1 VPTQRPDSTQASR
14 RGLARGARLALVV
27 LLALQVA
34 GCASLR
40 AEPTRAQGERCERM
54 ARGNPPSFRD
64 AVQRN
69 ADAVVRVVSLRAARD
84 DEPERESAFLPL
96 ADTGRAP
103 STAGAQERSA
113 ASGFIIT
120 GDGQLLTS
128 AHAIRGASGTWV
140 LLHDGTQLRARV
152 VGIDAGL
159 DVALLKVDA
168 PARLPVIE
176 PAPAELVPGD
186 WVIAIGSPFG
196 FEQSVTAGVVS
207 ANPREM
213 VGDDSLPLLQTDA
226 ALNPGSSG
234 GPLLNACG
242 QVVAMSSMIFSAAGI
257 YMGVSF
263 AVPIQPV
270 MRAVA
275 LLRAGSPRTT
285 IGVRTQNI
293 SPALARAFRL
303 PVASGALVVAI
314 EETSPAEGA
323 GLRPGDVLLTIGGR
337 TVRTSEDL
345 QAAVKSLPAQVPASL
360 DVWRNGALLHAAVRP
375 ESEQPTASGQESRK
389 GVRPAT
395 ARLGLRLIAPGKGLP
410 PGACV
415 LAVTGQGLVAGV
427 SEGDCVVG
435 VNGDAVR
442 TPADFDQAVQ
452 RAAASQAGSV
462 ALLLMRD
469 GIPVYL
475 PVHLD
480 DD

>member
-1 VPTQRPDSTQASR
+1 MPTQRPDTTQASR
-14 RGLARGARLALVV
+14 WGARLSLAL

-34 GCASLR
+34 GCATSG
-40 AEPTRAQGERCERM
+40 AETARVQGARCERM
-54 ARGNPPSFRD
+54 ARGNPPSFRE
-64 AVQRN
+64 AVRRN
-69 ADAVVRVVSLRAARD
+69 SDAVVRVVAIRPARD
-84 DEPERESAFLPL
+84 DEPGRESGFVPL
-96 ADTGRAP
+96 ADTGPAP
-103 STAGAQERSA
+103 VAAGAQERSA

-120 GDGQLLTS
+120 GNGQLLTS
-128 AHAIRGASGTWV
+128 AHAVRGATDMWV
-140 LLHDGTQLRARV
+140 LLHDGSQLRARLL
-152 VGIDAGL
+152 GIDPAL

-168 PARLPVIE
+168 PTWLPVIE
-176 PAPAELVPGD
+176 PAASERVPGD

-207 ANPREM
+207 ASAREM
-213 VGDDSLPLLQTDA
+213 AGDDSLPLLQTDA

-234 GPLLNACG
+234 GPILNACG

-275 LLRAGSPRTT
+275 LLQAGSPRTT
-285 IGVRTQNI
+285 IGVRTQNL

-303 PVASGALVVAI
+303 PVARGALAVAV
-314 EETSPAEGA
+314 EDGSPGQGA
-323 GLRPGDVLLTIGGR
+323 GLRPGDVLLSIGGR

-345 QAAVKSLPAQVPASL
+345 QAAVKSLPARVPVSMDL
-360 DVWRNGALLHAAVRP
+360 WRDGALLHAVVRP
-375 ESEQPTASGQESRK
+375 QAEEL
-389 GVRPAT
+389 PARGDPAGRLARVAP
-395 ARLGLRLIAPGKGLP
+395 ARLGLRLIAPRKGIP

-415 LAVTGQGLVAGV
+415 LAVTGQALVAGV

-442 TPADFDQAVQ
+442 NPADFDQAVQ
-452 RAAASQAGSV
+452 RAAASRAGSV
-462 ALLLMRD
+462 ALLLMRE

-475 PVHLD
+475 PVHLGD
-480 DD
+480 D